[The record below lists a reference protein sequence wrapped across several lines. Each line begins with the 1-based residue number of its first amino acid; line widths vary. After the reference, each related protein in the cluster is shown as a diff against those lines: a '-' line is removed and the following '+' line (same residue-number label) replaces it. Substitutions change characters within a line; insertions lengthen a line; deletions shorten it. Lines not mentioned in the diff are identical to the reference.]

1 MTTDYGPVT
10 IWATIVVIGVATYS
24 IRLSFIYLFGRIE
37 AVPPNVKR
45 VLQFVPPAVLAALTI
60 PAIVTLQPTV
70 AETVL
75 DARLI
80 AGLVAGIVAWR
91 TENVLATIV
100 AGMGSLWIVRFFI
113 L

>member
-1 MTTDYGPVT
+1 MTTEYSPVT
-10 IWATIVVIGVATYS
+10 IWAVIGVIGVATYG

-37 AVPPNVKR
+37 SVPPR
-45 VLQFVPPAVLAALTI
+45 VERILRFVPPAVLAALTI

-70 AETVL
+70 TETVV

-91 TENVLATIV
+91 TEDVLATIV
-100 AGMGSLWIVRFFI
+100 VGMGSLWILQFFV